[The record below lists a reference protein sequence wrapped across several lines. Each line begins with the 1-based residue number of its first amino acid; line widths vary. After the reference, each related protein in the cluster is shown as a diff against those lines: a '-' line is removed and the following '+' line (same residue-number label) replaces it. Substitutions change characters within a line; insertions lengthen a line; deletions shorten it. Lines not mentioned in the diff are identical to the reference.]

1 MDKLYCIKQTYLLG
15 CIFLAVSSG
24 LAFGVAHYSRGVFS
38 YMDVRAISCEASS
51 GLHDGRITSQTDA
64 TFDPLK
70 YLPAGA
76 KFSNRNKDVVFA
88 DLDGD
93 GQQEVVIFYA
103 LGNSS
108 DDHKANILV
117 LKPHGTDYAQL
128 WENVYD
134 GSWGFAEPSGVYD
147 LNRSGRP
154 QIVAYRTIGASCP
167 GVLDIYEYRNG
178 SIKRI
183 TGDWADNGQCQGAEI
198 KDLNGDGVPEIITLF
213 PPNHFENPNIY
224 RWDGKRYVRSNSK
237 FPQYYNDKLESL
249 LRSIYTPEAVPTSAR
264 IVWGRQAVEI
274 YILQRHYPEAIR
286 LCEEMLRMIDDPQ
299 LAVPNTVIKGDETPE
314 QLNRIMEWFEVQKV
328 EGKATVYRLLG
339 DRYKAAGKL
348 QEARQWHDK
357 AEELRS
363 EAKERTSRLPH

>member
-1 MDKLYCIKQTYLLG
+1 MKLYCSKRSCLLTR
-15 CIFLAVSSG
+15 IFLAVLSG
-24 LAFGVAHYSRGVFS
+24 LAVGMAHYRGVFP
-38 YMDVRAISCEASS
+38 YRDVRATNCEASS
-51 GLHDGRITSQTDA
+51 ALHDSRITSQTDA

-76 KFSNRNKDVVFA
+76 KIGNRDKDVVFA

-103 LGNSS
+103 LGSS
-108 DDHKANILV
+108 PNDTKANILV

-198 KDLNGDGVPEIITLF
+198 KDLNA
-213 PPNHFENPNIY
+213 
-224 RWDGKRYVRSNSK
+224 
-237 FPQYYNDKLESL
+237 
-249 LRSIYTPEAVPTSAR
+249 IYTPEAVPTSAR
-264 IVWGRQAVEI
+264 IVWGKQAVEI
-274 YILQRHYPEAIR
+274 YILQRRYPEAIR
-286 LCEEMLRMIDDPQ
+286 LCEEMLRMIDDPR
-299 LAVPNTVIKGDETPE
+299 LSVPNAVIKGDETPE
-314 QLNRIMEWFEVQKV
+314 QLNRIMEWFEVQKI
-328 EGKATVYRLLG
+328 EGKATVYGLLG
-339 DRYKAAGKL
+339 DSYKAAGKL

-357 AEELRS
+357 AEEFRS
-363 EAKERTSRLPH
+363 EAKERRSRLPH